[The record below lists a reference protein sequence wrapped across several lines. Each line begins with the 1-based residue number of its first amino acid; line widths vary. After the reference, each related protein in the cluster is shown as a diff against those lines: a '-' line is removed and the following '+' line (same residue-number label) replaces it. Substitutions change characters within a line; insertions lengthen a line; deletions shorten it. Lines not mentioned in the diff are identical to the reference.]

1 MGDTGMKKK
10 VAALGMAAAM
20 LTGIAESVP
29 AEEVTLHPIL
39 TMEQAQ
45 TMLPAASEEAK
56 RGGHAV
62 CISIVDRSGQTLAV
76 LRHHDAGV
84 HTLEASYKKAYTAA
98 SQKRKTVDI
107 ARGVREGSIPEDIRY
122 LDRRFS
128 LMEGG
133 MPIMLGGHVVG
144 GIGVGGAHGS
154 EDSRIAAAALASL
167 KETEK

>member
-1 MGDTGMKKK
+1 MLYKHGRYGHEKK

-29 AEEVTLHPIL
+29 AEEVTLRPIL

-45 TMLPAASEEAK
+45 TMLRAASEEAK

-84 HTLEASYKKAYTAA
+84 HTLEASYKKAPTQPHPRSAKPSISPGA
-98 SQKRKTVDI
+98 CAKVPSRKTSAI
-107 ARGVREGSIPEDIRY
+107 
-122 LDRRFS
+122 LT
-128 LMEGG
+128 
-133 MPIMLGGHVVG
+133 VVS
-144 GIGVGGAHGS
+144 A
-154 EDSRIAAAALASL
+154 
-167 KETEK
+167 

>member
-29 AEEVTLHPIL
+29 AEEVTLRPIL

-45 TMLPAASEEAK
+45 TMLRAASEEAK

-84 HTLEASYKKAYTAA
+84 HTLEASYKKPTQPHPRSAKPSISPGACA
-98 SQKRKTVDI
+98 KVPSRKTSAI
-107 ARGVREGSIPEDIRY
+107 
-122 LDRRFS
+122 LT
-128 LMEGG
+128 
-133 MPIMLGGHVVG
+133 VVS
-144 GIGVGGAHGS
+144 A
-154 EDSRIAAAALASL
+154 
-167 KETEK
+167 